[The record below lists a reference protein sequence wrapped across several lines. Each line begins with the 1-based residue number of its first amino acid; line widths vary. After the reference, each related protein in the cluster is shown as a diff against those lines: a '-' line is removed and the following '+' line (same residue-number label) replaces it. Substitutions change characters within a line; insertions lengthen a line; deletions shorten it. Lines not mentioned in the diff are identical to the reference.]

1 MFPGRIYVCILCR
14 PAAISGFVYPT
25 RSSAVWEILHV
36 HDLDFRSTKLLVT
49 YCTRLHYCIYI
60 CFSLCWPYNGP
71 CYIFRFFF
79 LPFLLFHFFFSC
91 FSNGCFYFWKANYT
105 WFNVCVDCAGQ
116 HLQKTVLVSSKEY
129 KWPVVILLFS
139 SSLWLNMIRNLIRPL
154 QRESDS
160 YTTIHRSFAGAGRLG
175 GFYGR
180 RENERRV

>member
-1 MFPGRIYVCILCR
+1 MFPGRTCMYTVSAGRHFWVCLSRAELGRFRDTTC
-14 PAAISGFVYPT
+14 T
-25 RSSAVWEILHV
+25 

-49 YCTRLHYCIYI
+49 YCTRLHCIYI

-79 LPFLLFHFFFSC
+79 LPFLSFHFSFLVFQMAVSTFGKRTTPGLMC
-91 FSNGCFYFWKANYT
+91 
-105 WFNVCVDCAGQ
+105 VCVDCAGQ
-116 HLQKTVLVSSKEY
+116 HLQKAVLVPSKEY
-129 KWPVVILLFS
+129 KWPVVIPFS
-139 SSLWLNMIRNLIRPL
+139 SSLWLNMIRNLTRPL